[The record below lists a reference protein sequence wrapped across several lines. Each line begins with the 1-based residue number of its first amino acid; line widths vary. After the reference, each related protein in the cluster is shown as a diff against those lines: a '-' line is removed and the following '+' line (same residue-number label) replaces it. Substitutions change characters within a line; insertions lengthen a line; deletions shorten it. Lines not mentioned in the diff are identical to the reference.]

1 MFGFLQKE
9 KKDTIVAIFDISS
22 GGVGGAIVNMDPLPI
37 ILSSARVAINSEK
50 INGFDDLA
58 RATEKALG
66 AVAYH
71 VHQDNV
77 AIPEK
82 IICTLASPWYV
93 SETRIIQM
101 DRAESFTFTKK
112 LADELLNKELSALA
126 RNDFEIIENRVM
138 QVLIDGK
145 SYEYPIGLVGKS
157 IEMNM
162 VTALSPQIFLDTI
175 REKLSHTYPHIPVSF
190 ASFTLSSYMA
200 AAKAYVHTNSYIL
213 LDITGEITDLS
224 VIENG
229 VLKMSLSFPCGKN
242 TLLRSIS
249 RDLACER
256 RDVQEVLA
264 LYTTDSLEAKQRK
277 NIAYAFTSAEELWTK
292 SFLQVLKSLPEGIAV
307 PDTVFL
313 TTDAEMLS
321 WCKGMIADRW
331 MVATLGKSRLHIC
344 AKIYA

>member
-175 REKLSHTYPHIPVSF
+175 REKLSHTYPHISLHLLYPRIWRRPR
-190 ASFTLSSYMA
+190 
-200 AAKAYVHTNSYIL
+200 HTYIPIHIYYLIL
-213 LDITGEITDLS
+213 LEKLQICLLS
-224 VIENG
+224 RTVCSRCPFHFRVVKIPYC
-229 VLKMSLSFPCGKN
+229 VL
-242 TLLRSIS
+242 
-249 RDLACER
+249 
-256 RDVQEVLA
+256 
-264 LYTTDSLEAKQRK
+264 SLEILLVNVEMFRRFWRCIQPTHLKQNK
-277 NIAYAFTSAEELWTK
+277 EKISHTHL
-292 SFLQVLKSLPEGIAV
+292 LLLKSCGPNHFYKYSNRYQKVL
-307 PDTVFL
+307 
-313 TTDAEMLS
+313 LS
-321 WCKGMIADRW
+321 R
-331 MVATLGKSRLHIC
+331 TLFS
-344 AKIYA
+344 